1 MENNIKTKLK
11 NRIDEKGYKQRFI
24 ASKIGISETTLSK
37 IVNGKIKPNYK
48 TALEIAKLL
57 GCKPDDIFFEEI
69 NLSEVNEHI

>member
-11 NRIDEKGYKQRFI
+11 KRIGERGFKQRFI

-48 TALEIAKLL
+48 IALGIAKLL
-57 GCKPDDIFFEEI
+57 ECKPDDIFFEEI
-69 NLSEVNEHI
+69 NLYEVNDNK